1 MMLDEERRAA
11 DDARHA
17 AAIIERKRVTLQAE
31 LEDVRALLE
40 TVSLCLSRRVQT
52 NGP

>member
-17 AAIIERKRVTLQAE
+17 AGIIDRKRVTLQAE
-31 LEDVRALLE
+31 LEDVRGLLQA
-40 TVSLCLSRRVQT
+40 VSH
-52 NGP
+52 NFIY